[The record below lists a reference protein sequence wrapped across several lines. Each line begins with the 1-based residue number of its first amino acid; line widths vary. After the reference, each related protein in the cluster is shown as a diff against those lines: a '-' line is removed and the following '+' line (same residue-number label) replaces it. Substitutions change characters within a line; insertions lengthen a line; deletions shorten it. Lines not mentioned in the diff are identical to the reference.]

1 MNEPKPPLDL
11 CVSIIARNA
20 QRTIQR
26 TICSV
31 NGLARRVIVVDS
43 GSTDATPDICRG
55 LGSEVVHHE
64 WEGYGQQ
71 KRFALGLCDATW
83 ALCLDSD
90 ESPDD
95 PLANEIRRVV
105 TADDQAVNGY
115 AMNRRVWLG
124 DIELR
129 HTWQPEWKVRLVRRN
144 AAQWVGNYHERLE
157 VKGRVERLRGILRH
171 DAVTNVTDL
180 VEKQALHGVQA
191 AEEYYGLGVRSNA
204 LKLLIS
210 PPAAVLKQLVL
221 HSAWRDGWVG
231 WVAAFGTGINAA
243 AKHMRLLELS
253 HRSR

>member
-31 NGLARRVIVVDS
+31 SGLARRVIVVDS

-115 AMNRRVWLG
+115 AMNRRVWLEPG
-124 DIELR
+124 VNPFGPSAR
-129 HTWQPEWKVRLVRRN
+129 
-144 AAQWVGNYHERLE
+144 ERL
-157 VKGRVERLRGILRH
+157 ILT
-171 DAVTNVTDL
+171 DACGVQYWHGPVTDIF
-180 VEKQALHGVQA
+180 V
-191 AEEYYGLGVRSNA
+191 S
-204 LKLLIS
+204 
-210 PPAAVLKQLVL
+210 
-221 HSAWRDGWVG
+221 
-231 WVAAFGTGINAA
+231 
-243 AKHMRLLELS
+243 
-253 HRSR
+253 